1 MTRRHNRAMAPGPA
15 SIPDWLSVELLA
27 DSPLVFFRGRPGT
40 IAAVSPNVERVL
52 GYTAGEIVGRRN
64 FWRDQIHPEEAGQ
77 LIDGAR
83 AATRQRLPSTD
94 LVYRFRHRDGSYR
107 WVNWITHRQ
116 YDGAGAVTDLFGYL
130 LDITDRQDS
139 ALARERL
146 MLSQGQL
153 EGVIATARHVAH
165 SVNNAFAVATG
176 ALELVQAG
184 GADAALVQPALQS
197 LTEAAREVA
206 LLHRVV
212 RLALTETPVGP
223 ALDLAASMVPDDKAA
238 DR

>member
-1 MTRRHNRAMAPGPA
+1 MTPGSAPL
-15 SIPDWLSVELLA
+15 PDWLSVEHLA
-27 DSPLVFFRGRPGT
+27 ASPLVFFRGRPGVVT
-40 IAAVSPNVERVL
+40 AVSPNVERVL
-52 GYTAGEIVGRRN
+52 GYPVGEVVGQPN
-64 FWRDQIHPEEAGQ
+64 FWHAHLHPEEAPR
-77 LIDGAR
+77 LVDEAR
-83 AATRQRLPSTD
+83 AATWQRRPSTD
-94 LVYRFRHRDGSYR
+94 LIYRFRHRDGSYR